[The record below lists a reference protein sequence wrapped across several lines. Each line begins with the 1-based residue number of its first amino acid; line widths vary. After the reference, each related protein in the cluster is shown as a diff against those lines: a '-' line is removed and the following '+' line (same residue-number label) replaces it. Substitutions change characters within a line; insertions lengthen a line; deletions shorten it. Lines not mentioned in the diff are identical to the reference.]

1 MAPQVQEAGLEGLAE
16 EERNQYVLDPPGF
29 ISSVRPSIPRPY
41 PTISHYPNC
50 RPSLLSAIHSR
61 LSHPSLLVHP
71 QVKDPRFKLYAE
83 RYVLPTFADRADEG
97 KVPQSATASKFFAS
111 RILWDESMATVAAR
125 HLKVRRAV
133 NQRGHIDTGASS
145 WPKWRRWWS

>member
-1 MAPQVQEAGLEGLAE
+1 
-16 EERNQYVLDPPGF
+16 
-29 ISSVRPSIPRPY
+29 
-41 PTISHYPNC
+41 
-50 RPSLLSAIHSR
+50 
-61 LSHPSLLVHP
+61 
-71 QVKDPRFKLYAE
+71 VKDPRFKLYAE

-133 NQRGHIDTGASS
+133 NQRGHIDTGASTLPRLRKMVELDEE
-145 WPKWRRWWS
+145 WCPG